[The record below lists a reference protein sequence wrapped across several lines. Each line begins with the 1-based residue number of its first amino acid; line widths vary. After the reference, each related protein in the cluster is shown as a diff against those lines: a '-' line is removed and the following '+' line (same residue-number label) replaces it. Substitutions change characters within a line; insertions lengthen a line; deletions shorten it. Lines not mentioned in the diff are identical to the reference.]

1 MYVQSVDENVM
12 FKTKMQEPPHPDLR
26 RVEGLPTADGF
37 TGCKRSE
44 ASSFSESEGCCGC
57 AFFSRLRLA
66 GFGVAAGGA
75 AAGCAAGCSGLVFT
89 AAGLALGSGCC
100 SAAAAAAGGASSMG
114 SPCRSA
120 ASPAGVA
127 AAAGAAGV
135 PVTAA
140 VGAAGPPGSASA
152 AGDASCGEASLLT
165 LRPRPLPRPPRPR
178 PLPLP
183 LPLPPLPSHG
193 ATQASQVKPP
203 TNCGRRWWTKSAS
216 NRCHTGGCA
225 QLGLAHPGIGTAFGV
240 HLHAHPCGHL
250 GPRVHARHVAS
261 LALPRLQPPLHLAT
275 DISVPP
281 CHAALLLVGKMFCSI
296 QVTDFTA
303 AAHAYPSYNHGSTAL
318 RLPGPTFLSASSS
331 SSSNVGA
338 LSMPGSSSS
347 P

>member
-1 MYVQSVDENVM
+1 MQSVDKNVM

-100 SAAAAAAGGASSMG
+100 SAAAAAAGGAPSMG

-193 ATQASQVKPP
+193 ATQASQIEP
-203 TNCGRRWWTKSAS
+203 THQLWPQMVDEICKQPVPHWWVCT
-216 NRCHTGGCA
+216 TW
-225 QLGLAHPGIGTAFGV
+225 PGTPW
-240 HLHAHPCGHL
+240 HRHSLRSSP
-250 GPRVHARHVAS
+250 AR
-261 LALPRLQPPLHLAT
+261 PPLR
-275 DISVPP
+275 PP
-281 CHAALLLVGKMFCSI
+281 WPPRPRPPRGVAG
-296 QVTDFTA
+296 
-303 AAHAYPSYNHGSTAL
+303 
-318 RLPGPTFLSASSS
+318 SASSPAAS
-331 SSSNVGA
+331 AFGNRYFCPTLPCCA
-338 LSMPGSSSS
+338 TPGGQDVLQYPSGRFHGSCACVSFL
-347 P
+347 